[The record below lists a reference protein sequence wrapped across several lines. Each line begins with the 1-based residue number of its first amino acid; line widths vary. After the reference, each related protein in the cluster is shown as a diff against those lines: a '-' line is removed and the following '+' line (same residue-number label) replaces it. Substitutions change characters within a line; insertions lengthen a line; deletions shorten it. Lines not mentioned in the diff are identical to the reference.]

1 MPDQPAELN
10 AATGL
15 FKRTSQKAI
24 ARQLTVGEL
33 FNGAA
38 TLQSMGERRLA
49 AELYKT
55 WIAYNG
61 DNEVLYAIYFNYGTS
76 LNDAGDH
83 AGAINAFRESI
94 RLKPDFEPP
103 YINLGRVLEDIGQIG
118 AAVSEWMKLV
128 GKLSAV
134 TGDTVAHKLTVLH
147 QAGRVLE
154 SHNHDSMAEDVLKQ
168 SLDINPHQVEA
179 MQHWISLRQ
188 RQCKWPVVAEWERVK
203 RKDLLNGISTLSL
216 ANLADDPMFQ
226 LAKAYRYAKQSI
238 GMPKVVQPSS
248 GAAGRADPKRLKIGY
263 VSSDLREHAVGFAMT
278 DVMEQ
283 HDHKNFEIFAYYCG
297 INRPDSTQAR
307 IQKGVDHWTDIN
319 GLSDHDAAAK
329 IAADGIDILVD
340 LNGYTKDARTKVFA
354 RKPAPIIVN
363 WFGYPN
369 SMGTPYHHY
378 LIADDYIVPPGDE
391 IYYSESIVRLPCYQP
406 NDRKRVIAAKRP
418 TRAEAGLPEGAFVFS
433 SFNGMQKL
441 TARVY
446 QRWMTI
452 LGRVPGSVLWLLT
465 GTADTNERVR
475 KIASDSGIAP
485 ERIIFADKMTN
496 PDHLA
501 RYPLADLFLDSFP
514 YGAHTTAS
522 DALWMGVPILTFP
535 GRSFASRVCA
545 DLVRAAGI
553 GEMEC
558 ATPDAYVER
567 AVEFGKDRSKLE
579 PIKKKL
585 IAGRDTCLLFDTPK
599 LVRHLEDAYRQMWSA
614 LLRGAVPVPDL
625 RNLDVYHEI
634 GLGLDLEN
642 IETLSDE
649 GYLALYQEKLAEWHS
664 AYPIETDARFWR
676 GAPAQ
681 DKRHVQLLGARL
693 AVA

>member
-1 MPDQPAELN
+1 MPDQPAELS
-10 AATGL
+10 AATEL
-15 FKRTSQKAI
+15 YKRTAQKAI

-38 TLQSMGERRLA
+38 TLQSMGERQLA

-61 DNEVLYAIYFNYGTS
+61 DNEVLYAIYFNYGIA
-76 LNDAGDH
+76 LNDARDH
-83 AGAINAFRESI
+83 TGAINAFRESI

-118 AAVSEWMKLV
+118 AAVGEWMKLV

-154 SHNHDSMAEDVLKQ
+154 SHNHDSTAEDVLKQ

-238 GMPKVVQPSS
+238 GMPKAVRPSL
-248 GAAGRADPKRLKIGY
+248 GAAGRADPQRLKIGY
-263 VSSDLREHAVGFAMT
+263 VSSDLRDHAVGFAMT

-297 INRPDSTQAR
+297 INRPDSTQER
-307 IQKGVDHWTDIN
+307 IKKGVDHWTDIN
-319 GLSDHDAAAK
+319 GLSDDDAAAK
-329 IAADGIDILVD
+329 ISADGIDILVD

-391 IYYSESIVRLPCYQP
+391 IYYSENIVRLPCYQP
-406 NDRKRVIAAKRP
+406 NDRKRVVVAKRP

-452 LGRVPGSVLWLLT
+452 LGRVPGSVLWLLS

-475 KIASDSGIAP
+475 KIGRASCR
-485 ERIIFADKMTN
+485 ER
-496 PDHLA
+496 
-501 RYPLADLFLDSFP
+501 
-514 YGAHTTAS
+514 
-522 DALWMGVPILTFP
+522 V
-535 GRSFASRVCA
+535 
-545 DLVRAAGI
+545 
-553 GEMEC
+553 
-558 ATPDAYVER
+558 
-567 AVEFGKDRSKLE
+567 
-579 PIKKKL
+579 
-585 IAGRDTCLLFDTPK
+585 
-599 LVRHLEDAYRQMWSA
+599 
-614 LLRGAVPVPDL
+614 
-625 RNLDVYHEI
+625 
-634 GLGLDLEN
+634 
-642 IETLSDE
+642 
-649 GYLALYQEKLAEWHS
+649 
-664 AYPIETDARFWR
+664 
-676 GAPAQ
+676 
-681 DKRHVQLLGARL
+681 
-693 AVA
+693 

>member
-1 MPDQPAELN
+1 MSNEPVQSN
-10 AATGL
+10 AATEL
-15 FKRTSQKAI
+15 FAHASQKAM
-24 ARQLTVGEL
+24 ARQLPIVEL
-33 FNGAA
+33 FNCAA
-38 TLQSMGERRLA
+38 TLQSMQQRPLA
-49 AELYKT
+49 VELYKT

-61 DNEVLYAIYFNYGTS
+61 DNDLLYAIYFNYGVA
-76 LNDAGDH
+76 LNEILDRT
-83 AGAINAFRESI
+83 GAINAFRESI

-118 AAVSEWMKLV
+118 AAVGEWMKLV

-134 TGDTVAHKLTVLH
+134 NGESVAHKLTVLH

-154 SHNHDSMAEDVLKQ
+154 GHNYDSAAEDVLKQ
-168 SLDINPHQVEA
+168 SLDIDSHQVEA
-179 MQHWISLRQ
+179 LQHWVSLRQ
-188 RQCKWPVVAEWERVK
+188 RQCKWPVVAEWDRVK
-203 RKDLLNGISTLSL
+203 RRDLLNGISTLSL

-226 LAKAYRYAKQSI
+226 LAKAHHYARHSI
-238 GMPKVVQPSS
+238 GMQKPICSAPQ
-248 GAAGRADPKRLKIGY
+248 AAGRSDPLRLRIGY

-283 HDHKNFEIFAYYCG
+283 HDHSGFEIFAYYCG
-297 INRPDSTQAR
+297 INRPDATQER
-307 IQKGVDHWTDIN
+307 IKKSVDHWIDIN
-319 GLSDHDAAAK
+319 GLSDDQAAAR

-363 WFGYPN
+363 WFGYPAT
-369 SMGTPYHHY
+369 MGTPYHHY
-378 LIADDYIVPPGDE
+378 LIADETIVPPGDE
-391 IYYSESIVRLPCYQP
+391 IYYSEKIVRLPCYQP
-406 NDRKRVIAAKRP
+406 NDRKRVVAERRP
-418 TRAEAGLPEGAFVFS
+418 TRAEAGLPEDAFVFC

-441 TARVY
+441 TARTY

-465 GTADTNERVR
+465 GTADTNERLR
-475 KIASDSGIAP
+475 KIAAEGGIAS
-485 ERIIFADKMTN
+485 ERIVFADKLAN

-522 DALWMGVPILTFP
+522 DAMWMGVPILTLP
-535 GRSFASRVCA
+535 GRTFASRVCA

-558 ATPDAYVER
+558 ATAEAYVER
-567 AVEFGKDRSKLE
+567 AVEFGNDRSKLAR
-579 PIKKKL
+579 IKAKL
-585 IAGRDTCLLFDTPK
+585 VAGRDSCVLFDTPK

-614 LLRGAVPVPDL
+614 LLRGSVPVPDL
-625 RNLDVYHEI
+625 RNLEVYHEV

-642 IETLSDE
+642 IE
-649 GYLALYQEKLAEWHS
+649 ALGNDAYHAMYHEKLAEWHS
-664 AYPIETDARFWR
+664 AYPIGPDARLWR
-676 GAPAQ
+676 SAQ
-681 DKRHVQLLGARL
+681 QQDQAQIHTLDHRR